1 MKSTDYL
8 LFRRKPEV
16 PVVLSTE
23 LAECGLACLA
33 MVAAYHGHEVDLNT
47 LRQRFSVSMSGAS
60 LRGLMKLS
68 DHLGLS
74 TRALRVEMSAL
85 DRIVL
90 PAIIHWDMNHF
101 VVLESVSRNSATI
114 HDPRRGKV
122 KLSLQEFSNHFTGV
136 VLELAPSDS
145 FEKVQQRQRLR
156 ITDLFSRISGHR
168 LAISYV
174 LLLSI
179 GLQLVAFVLPFQ
191 MQLVVDKAIGSSDA
205 GILAVVAIGFAGLT
219 VLNAVLGGLRNWT
232 LQLLGSQL
240 VFQVAGNIFRHLI
253 RLSASFFEKRHLG
266 DVLTRMGSIRQI
278 QDALT
283 QGLLSAVI
291 DGSMAILAAIVLVM
305 YSPTMAAIIGA
316 SVLAYAGLIAVTYP
330 AVRKQTEKSIAAG
343 ANEHSYL
350 MESIRGVVP
359 LKLMAGEPGRESGW
373 RNLFGRS
380 YNESMALARLRAKLK
395 FVEEVLFGLQFVA
408 ILYLGAMSIM
418 KSQGFTLGML
428 YSFLAFRAMF
438 TERVLMLIAHA
449 SQLGMLSLYAERLSD
464 FVLEKAEVAAGSEVD
479 AELEGDIV
487 MSEVSFRYGATDPMV
502 LEKVN
507 LEIHAGEFVA
517 ITGATGGGK
526 TTLFKL
532 LLGLQQ
538 PTEGA
543 ITLNGERATPAL
555 WQAWRAHIG
564 VVRQDDQLFSGS
576 LAENISFFDPDID
589 MGRVREAAAAAAV
602 SQEIESMPMRYLTLV
617 GDMGS
622 SLSGGQRQR
631 ILLARALYRKPKLL
645 LLDEGTA
652 NLDPATEELIANMI
666 AAMPITRIVIAHRPA
681 LVERASQV
689 LKVNHGRIETVRDDR
704 LHGRLAQS
712 A

>member
-1 MKSTDYL
+1 MKSEL
-8 LFRRKPEV
+8 

-33 MVAAYHGHEVDLNT
+33 MVAGYHGHEVDLST
-47 LRQRFSVSMSGAS
+47 LRQRFSTSMSGAS
-60 LRGLMKLS
+60 LRGVMKLA
-68 DHLGLS
+68 DHLGLA

-114 HDPRRGKV
+114 HDPSRGKV

-136 VLELAPSDS
+136 VLELAPSEG
-145 FEKVQQRQRLR
+145 FEKIQERQRFR
-156 ITDLFSRISGHR
+156 ITDLLSRMSGHR

-174 LLLSI
+174 LLLSV
-179 GLQLVAFVLPFQ
+179 GLQLVSFVLPFQ
-191 MQLVVDKAIGSSDA
+191 MQIVVDKAIDGNDA
-205 GILAVVAIGFAGLT
+205 GILLIVAIGFGGLT
-219 VLNAVLGGLRNWT
+219 VLNAVIGGLRNWT

-240 VFQVAGNIFRHLI
+240 VLQVAGNLFRHLI

-266 DVLTRMGSIRQI
+266 DILSRLGSIRQI
-278 QDALT
+278 QEALT

-291 DGSMAILAAIVLVM
+291 DGSMAMLAAIVLVM
-305 YSPTMAAIIGA
+305 YSPSMAAIIGVT
-316 SVLAYAGLIAVTYP
+316 VLAYAGLIAITYP
-330 AVRKQTEKSIAAG
+330 AVRRLTERSITASAT
-343 ANEHSYL
+343 EQSYL

-359 LKLMAGEPGRESGW
+359 LKLMAGEAVRESSW

-380 YNESMALARLRAKLK
+380 YNESMALTRLQTRLK
-395 FVEEVLFGLQFVA
+395 FVEEVLFGLQFIA

-418 KSQGFTLGML
+418 KSQGFSLGML
-428 YSFLAFRAMF
+428 YSFLAFRAIF
-438 TERVLMLIAHA
+438 TDRVLMLISRA
-449 SQLGMLSLYAERLSD
+449 SQFGMLSLYAERLAD
-464 FVLEKAEVAAGSEVD
+464 FVLEKPEVAPGSEVD
-479 AELEGDIV
+479 AELEGSIV
-487 MSEVSFRYGATDPMV
+487 MSEVSFRYGATDPVV
-502 LEKVN
+502 LEKVS
-507 LEIHAGEFVA
+507 LEIQAGEFVA

-538 PTEGA
+538 PTAGA
-543 ITLNGERATPAL
+543 ILLNGEPATPAL
-555 WQAWRAHIG
+555 WQAWRAYIG

-576 LAENISFFDPDID
+576 LADNISFFDPDID
-589 MGRVREAAAAAAV
+589 MARVVEAAASASV
-602 SQEIESMPMRYLTLV
+602 SQDIESMPMKYLTLV

-631 ILLARALYRKPKLL
+631 ILLARALYRQPKML

-681 LVERASQV
+681 LIERASRV

-704 LHGRLAQS
+704 LHGRVAQR

>member
-1 MKSTDYL
+1 MKYADQL
-8 LFRRKPEV
+8 LFRGRPEL

-23 LAECGLACLA
+23 ISECGLACLA
-33 MVAAYHGHEVDLNT
+33 MVAAYHGHEADLST
-47 LRQRFSVSMSGAS
+47 LRQRFSLSIAGSS
-60 LRGLMKLS
+60 LRGLMKLA
-68 DHLGLS
+68 DHLHLA
-74 TRALRVEMSAL
+74 TRALRVEMNAL

-101 VVLESVSRNSATI
+101 VVLESVSRSSATI
-114 HDPRRGKV
+114 HDPSRGKV

-136 VLELAPSDS
+136 VLELAPADG
-145 FEKVQQRQRLR
+145 FEKVQQRQRFR
-156 ITDLFSRISGHR
+156 ISDLFSRISGHR

-174 LLLSI
+174 LLMSL
-179 GLQLVAFVLPFQ
+179 GLQLVSFLLPFQ
-191 MQLVVDKAIGSSDA
+191 MQLVVDKAIDGNDA
-205 GILAVVAIGFAGLT
+205 GILAVVAIGFGGLT

-240 VFQVAGNIFRHLI
+240 VLQMAGNVFRHLI

-266 DVLTRMGSIRQI
+266 DIMSRLGSIRQI
-278 QDALT
+278 QDVLT

-305 YSPTMAAIIGA
+305 YSPGMAAIIGA
-316 SVLAYAGLIAVTYP
+316 SVLAYAVLVVVTYP
-330 AVRKQTEKSIAAG
+330 AVRRQTEKSISATAR
-343 ANEHSYL
+343 EQTYL

-359 LKLMAGEPGRESGW
+359 LKLMAGESVRESTW

-380 YNESMALARLRAKLK
+380 YNESMALTRLQTRLR
-395 FVEEVLFGLQFVA
+395 FVEEVLFGLQFIV

-428 YSFLAFRAMF
+428 YSFLAFRGMF
-438 TERVLMLIAHA
+438 IERVLMLIAHA
-449 SQLGMLSLYAERLSD
+449 SQFGMLSLYAERLSD
-464 FVLEKAEVAAGSEVD
+464 FTLEKPEVAAGSEID
-479 AELEGDIV
+479 AEIEGDIV
-487 MSEVSFRYGATDPMV
+487 LSEVSFRYGATDPMV
-502 LEKVN
+502 LEKAS
-507 LEIHAGEFVA
+507 LEIHAGDFVA

-526 TTLFKL
+526 TTLAKL

-543 ITLNGERATPAL
+543 VLLNGVCATPAL

-589 MGRVREAAAAAAV
+589 MERVREAAAAASV
-602 SQEIESMPMRYLTLV
+602 SQDIERMPMRYLTLV

-631 ILLARALYRKPKLL
+631 ILLARALYRRPRML

-652 NLDPATEELIANMI
+652 NLDPATEEVIADMI
-666 AAMPITRIVIAHRPA
+666 AGMPITRIVIAHRPA
-681 LVERASQV
+681 LIDRASRV
-689 LKVNHGRIETVRDDR
+689 LKVEHGRIETVREGR
-704 LHGRLAQS
+704 AHGRVARS